1 MDLTLQTPLNH
12 RHNPSR
18 SGVFSISKVSL
29 WVIMWVSGIWSCS
42 DRAEI
47 TKEALYG
54 KWEINRAIRNQ
65 QETPYLRGGYFVIDP
80 SGMMTVNFT
89 GVEEKSSFTLNNNIL
104 HLKDGKVFNIES
116 MNRDSMSVM
125 YQMNEETQFLIY
137 LNKAKK

>member
-1 MDLTLQTPLNH
+1 
-12 RHNPSR
+12 
-18 SGVFSISKVSL
+18 
-29 WVIMWVSGIWSCS
+29 MWVSGIWSCS

>member
-1 MDLTLQTPLNH
+1 MQTPVDH

-29 WVIMWVSGIWSCS
+29 WVIMWASGMWSCS
-42 DRAEI
+42 DRADI
-47 TKEALYG
+47 TKEVLYG

-65 QETPYLRGGYFVIDP
+65 KETPYLRGGYFVIDP
-80 SGMMTVNFT
+80 SGMMTVNIT

-104 HLKDGKVFNIES
+104 HLKDGKAFTIES